1 MFGQSL
7 LSGAFGTA
15 LVPGDHF
22 MPHRYT
28 GATSNPVVVGGKYG
42 GSAAFN
48 GSDNYWVTN
57 PGLGESGDR
66 TRAVWVYINN
76 MPAASNGDAVYY
88 LGNQSA
94 NEYYENLAVRETAG
108 STTYKFRYHERY
120 DTSSNESFDSI
131 TTLTTGVWY
140 HVALV
145 FDGSTRKL
153 YINGSLDT
161 SATFTN
167 KVNNTSYPLYAG
179 TFRNT
184 CCYLDGVLDQFRLY
198 NTALNAT
205 QIGYLYNASNTE
217 STTLDFPSGTGCKA
231 AYTFNN
237 NGNTILSQD
246 DLDTVDFPSG
256 AGCVG
261 LYRLQ
266 NSGVDTAGNNNGTL
280 VNAPGLQDPLGPFG
294 DCMDFT
300 PASSQ
305 YINLGTGVYNG
316 YTAMTVSA
324 WVWYDAASNYPYTFW
339 AGDGGTDGAGI
350 GLALNHST
358 WKMYSWNGGTTQTS
372 TAVFNAYQWY
382 HVAVTYG
389 GTTCKLYINGDLDS
403 THTVTAMNLDTSSNP
418 TSIGYYSD
426 SGNPGYYFDGKMA
439 QMRIYNTALTAA
451 QIETLAKG
459 EPKYN
464 GTVWPSGVDVRFNRS
479 LNFKPDLIFAK
490 SRGYGYPPMVAD
502 SVRGF
507 GSDKMLFSDF
517 TGEQGSTDNNYANA
531 QAYGYLSNIND
542 NGFYGASGSTN
553 GSYIGTGSATNNS
566 GYISWNWKAGADT
579 YAGLFNGSTSKFK
592 IASPLGIGASNE
604 NDNFSISMWVTWDSV
619 DATAGSLP
627 GTLVGDIT
635 GSNYGSFHIYVYGLG
650 TGNGLSLGFER
661 YFNGTA
667 HYNSAYNTVGTISSL
682 VAQKWYNVTHTY
694 VGSSKEVK
702 LYLDGTLITTYTLDT
717 TSSGRTTN
725 MYNVF
730 GDYNNSGANGHDGQ
744 IDQIRMFNT
753 TLSSSQIN
761 SLVSEG
767 LSNNNTLDFPTGAG
781 CTAAYTFDDT
791 ANSVVNE
798 ADLSTVNF
806 PSGTTGA
813 ALYQFN
819 DSVNGTAGPN
829 PTTSTDLT
837 FAPGVFGKSLN
848 FNGSSSVW
856 QSTNQIIEAQQ
867 DFTISFWV
875 KLDAYNG
882 NAQYLWTSYA
892 TGDCGISL
900 TQVDPYDRYFSFHKY
915 NNTQSPASISIN
927 APDIAALGQWYHLCA
942 TFSTSTGMAFYIDG
956 NLVGTDTTTWVPQD
970 HGAYSDSIG
979 CYGYTPSGN
988 RANFTG
994 QIDQFRAYQEV
1005 LTANQVR
1012 ELVRGY
1018 YPGTPTAVSY
1028 VKSGYT
1034 GKNNDGTIES
1044 QVSVNQDAGFSI
1056 VKWSGYNTAGATVGH
1071 GLGKQPQLIITKN
1084 LTTAASWPV
1093 FYGSAIT
1100 TSATTFTIPAST
1112 NYWLGLNDT
1121 WAYTAYTLDQQ
1132 FGGQTNGS
1140 SNDQMISYC
1149 WVSVPKYSKI
1159 GNYTGGSS
1167 GKQVNVGFQPSWL
1180 LIKRTD
1186 STGGWRLQ
1194 DSKRVGSSVD
1204 SKNVLELNGPWAE
1217 QANYVDLPFTA
1228 TGFTL
1233 NTTNGDYNSSGGEYI
1248 YMAFA

>member
-66 TRAVWVYINN
+66 TRALWIYINT
-76 MPAASNGDAVYY
+76 MPAASSGDAVYY
-88 LGNQSA
+88 LGDSSSNG
-94 NEYYENLAVRETAG
+94 YYENFAVRETAG
-108 STTYKFRYHERY
+108 ATTYKFRYNDRY
-120 DTSSNESFDSI
+120 DSAAGGSNEEIYSI

-145 FDGSTRKL
+145 FDGSSRKL
-153 YINGSLDT
+153 YINGSLDN

-167 KVNNTSYPLYAG
+167 TVNNTSYPLYLA
-179 TFRNT
+179 TFRNV

-280 VNAPGLQDPLGPFG
+280 VNSPGLQDPLGPFG

-403 THTVTAMNLDTSSNP
+403 THTVTQMNLDTSSNP

-490 SRGYGYPPMVAD
+490 SRTYGYPPMVAD

-531 QAYGYLSNIND
+531 QAYGYLSNVND

-553 GSYIGTGSATNNS
+553 GSWGLYFMELE
-566 GYISWNWKAGADT
+566 SW
-579 YAGLFNGSTSKFK
+579 
-592 IASPLGIGASNE
+592 
-604 NDNFSISMWVTWDSV
+604 
-619 DATAGSLP
+619 
-627 GTLVGDIT
+627 
-635 GSNYGSFHIYVYGLG
+635 
-650 TGNGLSLGFER
+650 
-661 YFNGTA
+661 
-667 HYNSAYNTVGTISSL
+667 
-682 VAQKWYNVTHTY
+682 
-694 VGSSKEVK
+694 
-702 LYLDGTLITTYTLDT
+702 
-717 TSSGRTTN
+717 
-725 MYNVF
+725 
-730 GDYNNSGANGHDGQ
+730 
-744 IDQIRMFNT
+744 
-753 TLSSSQIN
+753 
-761 SLVSEG
+761 
-767 LSNNNTLDFPTGAG
+767 
-781 CTAAYTFDDT
+781 C
-791 ANSVVNE
+791 
-798 ADLSTVNF
+798 
-806 PSGTTGA
+806 
-813 ALYQFN
+813 
-819 DSVNGTAGPN
+819 
-829 PTTSTDLT
+829 
-837 FAPGVFGKSLN
+837 
-848 FNGSSSVW
+848 
-856 QSTNQIIEAQQ
+856 
-867 DFTISFWV
+867 
-875 KLDAYNG
+875 
-882 NAQYLWTSYA
+882 
-892 TGDCGISL
+892 
-900 TQVDPYDRYFSFHKY
+900 
-915 NNTQSPASISIN
+915 
-927 APDIAALGQWYHLCA
+927 
-942 TFSTSTGMAFYIDG
+942 
-956 NLVGTDTTTWVPQD
+956 
-970 HGAYSDSIG
+970 
-979 CYGYTPSGN
+979 
-988 RANFTG
+988 
-994 QIDQFRAYQEV
+994 
-1005 LTANQVR
+1005 
-1012 ELVRGY
+1012 
-1018 YPGTPTAVSY
+1018 
-1028 VKSGYT
+1028 
-1034 GKNNDGTIES
+1034 
-1044 QVSVNQDAGFSI
+1044 
-1056 VKWSGYNTAGATVGH
+1056 
-1071 GLGKQPQLIITKN
+1071 
-1084 LTTAASWPV
+1084 
-1093 FYGSAIT
+1093 
-1100 TSATTFTIPAST
+1100 
-1112 NYWLGLNDT
+1112 
-1121 WAYTAYTLDQQ
+1121 
-1132 FGGQTNGS
+1132 
-1140 SNDQMISYC
+1140 
-1149 WVSVPKYSKI
+1149 
-1159 GNYTGGSS
+1159 
-1167 GKQVNVGFQPSWL
+1167 
-1180 LIKRTD
+1180 
-1186 STGGWRLQ
+1186 
-1194 DSKRVGSSVD
+1194 
-1204 SKNVLELNGPWAE
+1204 
-1217 QANYVDLPFTA
+1217 
-1228 TGFTL
+1228 
-1233 NTTNGDYNSSGGEYI
+1233 
-1248 YMAFA
+1248 

>member
-28 GATSNPVVVGGKYG
+28 GASSNPVVVGGKYG

-66 TRAVWVYINN
+66 TRALWIYINT
-76 MPAASNGDAVYY
+76 MPAASSGDAVYY
-88 LGNQSA
+88 LGDSSSNG
-94 NEYYENLAVRETAG
+94 YYENFAVRETAG
-108 STTYKFRYHERY
+108 ATTYKFRYNERY
-120 DTSSNESFDSI
+120 DSAAGGSNEEIYSI

-145 FDGSTRKL
+145 FDGSSRKL
-153 YINGSLDT
+153 YINGSLDN

-167 KVNNTSYPLYAG
+167 TVNNTSYPFYLA
-179 TFRNT
+179 TFRNV

-280 VNAPGLQDPLGPFG
+280 VNSPGLQDPLGPFG

-403 THTVTAMNLDTSSNP
+403 THTVTQMNLDTSSNP

-464 GTVWPSGVDVRFNRS
+464 GTVWPNGIDVKFNRS

-490 SRGYGYPPMVAD
+490 SRTYGYPPMVAD

-531 QAYGYLSNIND
+531 QAYGYLSNVND

-553 GSYIGTGSATNNS
+553 GSYIGGNGA
-566 GYISWNWKAGADT
+566 GDYISWNWKAGADT
-579 YAGLFNGSTSKFK
+579 YAGLFNGTSTK
-592 IASPLGIGASNE
+592 ITTDYTTNDSEFSVSVWAYPRVDPGSVYLYHANKGYYTNSSNT
-604 NDNFSISMWVTWDSV
+604 NYWSLQNYAVNTPSFQVRLNSTAVYATSSVSMV
-619 DATAGSLP
+619 AGKWYH
-627 GTLVGDIT
+627 LVGTCDSSGNLKIYVNGTET
-635 GSNYGSFHIYVYGLG
+635 GSASGAPARSMGQAIIFGQYMDGSWASGYYKGQMNQI
-650 TGNGLSLGFER
+650 R
-661 YFNGTA
+661 YFNQAISASEVTSL
-667 HYNSAYNTVGTISSL
+667 YN
-682 VAQKWYNVTHTY
+682 
-694 VGSSKEVK
+694 
-702 LYLDGTLITTYTLDT
+702 
-717 TSSGRTTN
+717 
-725 MYNVF
+725 
-730 GDYNNSGANGHDGQ
+730 
-744 IDQIRMFNT
+744 
-753 TLSSSQIN
+753 
-761 SLVSEG
+761 EG
-767 LSNNNTLDFPTGAG
+767 LSDNNTLDFPTGAG
-781 CTAAYTFDDT
+781 CTSAWP
-791 ANSVVNE
+791 
-798 ADLSTVNF
+798 L
-806 PSGTTGA
+806 
-813 ALYQFN
+813 
-819 DSVNGTAGPN
+819 
-829 PTTSTDLT
+829 
-837 FAPGVFGKSLN
+837 
-848 FNGSSSVW
+848 NGSPDPLSGSSMG
-856 QSTNQIIEAQQ
+856 STPV
-867 DFTISFWV
+867 DLKFV
-875 KLDAYNG
+875 K
-882 NAQYLWTSYA
+882 
-892 TGDCGISL
+892 
-900 TQVDPYDRYFSFHKY
+900 P
-915 NNTQSPASISIN
+915 
-927 APDIAALGQWYHLCA
+927 
-942 TFSTSTGMAFYIDG
+942 
-956 NLVGTDTTTWVPQD
+956 
-970 HGAYSDSIG
+970 
-979 CYGYTPSGN
+979 
-988 RANFTG
+988 
-994 QIDQFRAYQEV
+994 
-1005 LTANQVR
+1005 
-1012 ELVRGY
+1012 
-1018 YPGTPTAVSY
+1018 
-1028 VKSGYT
+1028 GYT

-1056 VKWSGYNTAGATVGH
+1056 VKWSGYNAAGTTVGH